1 MDSFV
6 FSLNSTIPIFLVMII
21 GYVIRRLGIVDE
33 HFATVA
39 NRYVFKVSLP
49 VLLFR
54 DLSTADFKADF
65 DLKFVLFC
73 FIVTFLM
80 FSLTWL
86 FTEIFM
92 KDDSMKGAF
101 VQASC
106 RSSAAI
112 LGIAFIENIYAD
124 AGMAPL
130 MIVAAVPLFN
140 IFAVIILTFKAHP
153 ELHGKPANTDLS
165 KKDTIKKA
173 AINIAKNPIII
184 GILLGLASSLAGFTY
199 PAIINKT
206 IANIAQ
212 TATPIALI
220 CIGASFEGSKAIKK
234 IKPTIIASFI
244 KLILLA
250 AIFVP
255 IAIFMGF
262 RNQELI
268 AILVMLASPTT
279 VTCFVMAKAMDNDEV
294 LSSSIVVLTTL
305 LSSVTLTAWI
315 FILRSFALI

>member
-6 FSLNSTIPIFLVMII
+6 FSLNSTIPIFLVMIV
-21 GYVIRRLGIVDE
+21 GYIIRKIGIVDE
-33 HFATVA
+33 HFANVA

-49 VLLFR
+49 VLLFK
-54 DLSTADFKADF
+54 DLSTADFKSNF

-112 LGIAFIENIYAD
+112 LGIAFIENIYTD

-153 ELHGKPANTDLS
+153 ELHGKEIASDIS

-184 GILLGLASSLAGFTY
+184 GILLGLLSSLAGFTY
-199 PAIINKT
+199 PAIFNKT

-234 IKPTIIASFI
+234 IKPTVIASFI

-255 IAIFMGF
+255 IAILMGF

-268 AILVMLASPTT
+268 AILIMLASPTT

-315 FILRSFALI
+315 FILRYFTLI

>member
-86 FTEIFM
+86 FTEIIM

-234 IKPTIIASFI
+234 IKPTVIASFI

-255 IAIFMGF
+255 IAILMGF

-268 AILVMLASPTT
+268 AILIMLASPTT

-315 FILRSFALI
+315 FILRYFALI

>member
-1 MDSFV
+1 
-6 FSLNSTIPIFLVMII
+6 MII

-54 DLSTADFKADF
+54 DLSTADFKTDF

-184 GILLGLASSLAGFTY
+184 GILLGLASSLADFTY

>member
-86 FTEIFM
+86 FTEIIM

-153 ELHGKPANTDLS
+153 ALHGKPANNDLS

-234 IKPTIIASFI
+234 IKPTVIASFI

-255 IAIFMGF
+255 IAILMGF

-268 AILVMLASPTT
+268 AILIMLASPTT

-315 FILRSFALI
+315 FILRYFALI